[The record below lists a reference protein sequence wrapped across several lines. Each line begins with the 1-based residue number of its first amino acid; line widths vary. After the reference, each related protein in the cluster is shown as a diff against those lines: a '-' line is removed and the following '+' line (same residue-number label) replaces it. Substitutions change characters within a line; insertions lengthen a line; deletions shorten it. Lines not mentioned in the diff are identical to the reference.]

1 MAMSVE
7 PKSGRREFQG
17 FDAFYERD
25 IAPYLKANEDSRQR
39 AVLQAALIVIA
50 TAVAA
55 FAGFRFGPFG
65 DGNIQLA
72 FFVGLAGLAGAGWRL
87 DRTRNDITRGLLQ
100 QICQRLSFDYRLEM
114 ERPNYCAEFDRL
126 GLLPNYNREGWEDEV
141 SGTRHDADFNICEAH
156 LKYKTSGKNSS
167 TRTVFHGQLLVID
180 YHKEFLGETVLKRD
194 AGLFNRWMKPG
205 MHFQRIGL
213 VSSKFE
219 KIFEA
224 WSTDQVEAR
233 ELLDPLVLERFEELD
248 RLFGGAKLRAAF
260 SSGKV
265 LVALETGD
273 KLNMGTMFKPL
284 YGPERVAKILQE
296 FDLIFDL
303 IDVLVK
309 RTTGRLDGAFTVD
322 AIKFA

>member
-1 MAMSVE
+1 MSIE
-7 PKSGRREFQG
+7 PASGREEFQG
-17 FDAFYERD
+17 FDAFYAHE
-25 IAPYLKANEDSRQR
+25 IAPYLKANEDTRQR
-39 AVLQAALIVIA
+39 AVLHAALIAIA
-50 TAVAA
+50 AAVGA
-55 FAGFRFGPFG
+55 FAGFRLGPFG
-65 DGNIQLA
+65 DGNFQLA
-72 FFVGLAGLAGAGWRL
+72 FFIGLAGFAGAGWRL
-87 DRTRNDITRGLLQ
+87 EKTRNDITGGLLQ
-100 QICQRLSFDYRLEM
+100 KICLKLDFNYRLKM
-114 ERPNYCAEFDRL
+114 DRPRYCEEFDRL

-141 SGTRHDADFNICEAH
+141 TGNRHDAGFTICEAR
-156 LKYKTSGKNSS
+156 LKYKSSGKNSS

-180 YHKEFLGETVLKRD
+180 YHKEFLGETVVKRD
-194 AGLFNRWMKPG
+194 AGIFNRMMKPG
-205 MHFQRIGL
+205 KRFQRIGI

-260 SSGKV
+260 SNGKV

-284 YGPERVAKILQE
+284 HGPERIAAILRE

-303 IDVLVK
+303 IDVLLK
-309 RTTGRLDGAFTVD
+309 RTTGRLEGAFTVD
-322 AIKFA
+322 AIKSV